1 MEFVCKLCH
10 KRCKNAG
17 GLARHV
23 KTQHEKPP
31 VKSKSLWQFL
41 KRASPKKAP
50 IELQPIKKKPKQIRF
65 KAKPRPMPVASNLS
79 SSLDKP
85 EPAKQVPGPP
95 RRPRVRQPDGG
106 LSNYCTPSSLTAPDL
121 DRRSPEFR
129 VAHVRFF
136 RSLKQKKFPMMDKAA
151 Y

>member
-1 MEFVCKLCH
+1 MCH

-31 VKSKSLWQFL
+31 VKSKSLLQFL

-79 SSLDKP
+79 SSLDQP

-95 RRPRVRQPDGG
+95 RRTRVRQSDGG